1 MTRDK
6 IIRIALEAGL
16 HLATDVNWMP
26 IIGFEYAEKFA
37 KLVLI
42 NTDPNSFMSY
52 QEGMEAGRLA
62 ERKACETAVEDL
74 ARQYQKAHHP
84 SAETIADECASR
96 IRARSQT

>member
-1 MTRDK
+1 MTKDK

-16 HLATDVNWMP
+16 HLATDVHWMP

-52 QEGMEAGRLA
+52 QEGAEAGRLA
-62 ERKACETAVEDL
+62 EREACAKLCEDNGL
-74 ARQYQKAHHP
+74 FQTCEA
-84 SAETIADECASR
+84 
-96 IRARSQT
+96 IRARSQA

>member
-1 MTRDK
+1 MTKDK

-52 QEGMEAGRLA
+52 QEGAEAGRLA
-62 ERKACETAVEDL
+62 EREACAKLCDEARAARL
-74 ARQYQKAHHP
+74 AEQ
-84 SAETIADECASR
+84 
-96 IRARSQT
+96 IRARGELK